1 MRDSGTVLDMLVQ
14 KVRRPRLTPSQI
26 IESHLMFDSLT
37 FTLEKIYGGNLLRR
51 NFSLQDA
58 QNCGIQKV
66 LAVSEQVDD
75 ASLGFLHPLDYLS
88 GSKLLLLTLRLVT
101 LWTKSNGFLHAAG
114 VSGKQCMS

>member
-1 MRDSGTVLDMLVQ
+1 MESTLGGKTLADQFVLRLFLSLLFGPDLLSSKMRDSGTVLDMLVQ

-66 LAVSEQVDD
+66 WL
-75 ASLGFLHPLDYLS
+75 
-88 GSKLLLLTLRLVT
+88 
-101 LWTKSNGFLHAAG
+101 
-114 VSGKQCMS
+114 